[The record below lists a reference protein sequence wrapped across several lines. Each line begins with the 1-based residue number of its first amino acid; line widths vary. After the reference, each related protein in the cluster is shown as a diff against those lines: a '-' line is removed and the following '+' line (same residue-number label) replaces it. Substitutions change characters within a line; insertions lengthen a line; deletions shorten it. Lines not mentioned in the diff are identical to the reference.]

1 MIKIKEEG
9 HTMETIPYIAMI
21 LAICGGIITIIGAAE
36 KIVNAGKFI
45 NSPNMEQDKRL
56 DALEARCDKYDLYFS
71 SDKQRLSDLEQSLS
85 VLMQSQFALLS
96 HAINGN
102 DTDKLK
108 TVRDTMLEYLTKRGI
123 SV

>member
-1 MIKIKEEG
+1 
-9 HTMETIPYIAMI
+9 METIPYIAVI
-21 LAICGGIITIIGAAE
+21 LAICGGIITIIGAIE

-45 NSPNMEQDKRL
+45 NSPNVEQDKRL
-56 DALEARCDKYDLYFS
+56 DALEARCDKYDRYFD
-71 SDKQRLSDLEQSLS
+71 SDKQRLADLEQSLS